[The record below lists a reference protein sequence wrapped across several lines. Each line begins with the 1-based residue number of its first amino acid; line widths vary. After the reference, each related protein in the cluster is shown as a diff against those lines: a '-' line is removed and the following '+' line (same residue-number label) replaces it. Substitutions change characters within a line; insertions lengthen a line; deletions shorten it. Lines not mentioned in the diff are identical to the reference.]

1 MHITTLQSAQ
11 SYQTYLTQGSQL
23 HLSVGSIVIKEASR
37 SLDACAYVPQIVLTE
52 GSTYTM
58 QRSGWLQICA
68 QKPCEFLIEL
78 PEPGMTSLLLQRMK
92 QTALKGLAIVTR
104 RLRLG

>member
-11 SYQTYLTQGSQL
+11 SYQTYLFQGSQL
-23 HLSVGSIVIKEASR
+23 HLNVGSIVIKEAPL

-52 GSTYTM
+52 GATYTV

-68 QKPCEFLIEL
+68 QKRCEFLIEL
-78 PEPGMTSLLLQRMK
+78 PETGMRVLLLARMK
-92 QTALKGLAIVTR
+92 QTALKAIAVVTR